1 MMATFEDDSDVGG
14 FDNDN
19 DLDEGLVQPMMW
31 LRQGETGSELEGIVG
46 IYR

>member
-1 MMATFEDDSDVGG
+1 MIMMLGG
-14 FDNDN
+14 LLNNDDN

-31 LRQGETGSELEGIVG
+31 FRQGETGSELEGIVG

>member
-1 MMATFEDDSDVGG
+1 MIMMLGG
-14 FDNDN
+14 LLNNDDN
-19 DLDEGLVQPMMW
+19 DLNEGLVQPMMW